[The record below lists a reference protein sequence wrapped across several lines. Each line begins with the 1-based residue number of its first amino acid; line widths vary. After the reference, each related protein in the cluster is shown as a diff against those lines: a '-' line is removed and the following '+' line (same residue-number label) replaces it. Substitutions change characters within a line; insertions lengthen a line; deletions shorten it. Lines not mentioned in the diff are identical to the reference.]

1 MRLLTALLLLLLV
14 SLQYK
19 LWLGEGGLRELW
31 TLREAVAR
39 QAAENAR
46 LAARNQ
52 ALAAEVQD
60 LRDGQA
66 AIEERARSTLGM
78 IREGETFYRI
88 VERHGDSGLHH
99 VAQRDTP

>member
-88 VERHGDSGLHH
+88 VERHGASGLHH